1 MIYFD
6 NISIEFG
13 DRLLF
18 QPATFRIPDQS
29 KWGIIG
35 KNGTGKTSL
44 FRSILGE
51 ICLKTGNIQFSNHNR
66 IGYLP
71 QDLIALPDQSLLS
84 YLKTYCGVEIVETK
98 LHQISDAIQV
108 TDDEETLR
116 KLIAQQHSLQLQY
129 EKLEGYSFEAK
140 AKKVLSGL
148 GFKLN
153 DPKKNCLDF
162 SGGWKMRI
170 HLALLL
176 LQKPDILLLD
186 EPTNHLD
193 TESMEWL
200 EEFLLS
206 EDNIVLTI
214 SHDTYF
220 LEKLADHLLEI
231 ERQEIKVFHGKYSS
245 YQAYKVEKEEQ
256 LLLQYKLQQR
266 MIKKE
271 EELIERFRYKA
282 NKASLA
288 QSRIKKLDK
297 MERIVIP
304 EKTKSVHFRFCKINT
319 HALDV
324 LRVENVTKQYEDLEV
339 LSNVSLTVNRGEKV
353 AVVGVNGAGKS
364 TFARLIS
371 LSEAPTDGL
380 IEIGS
385 QVKMGF
391 FAQESFQNLTYHHT
405 IWEEISEIESE
416 FNDQERK
423 NLLGAF
429 LFHQDDLSRKI
440 TMLSGGEKSR
450 LILCKLLM
458 EPYNLLILD
467 EPTNHL
473 DLDTKQIFLDALKEY
488 NGTLIIISHDRSF
501 LDEIIT
507 KVVEIRNQ
515 HLFTYAGNYSYFV
528 RKRKEM
534 LSTSGENQSTL
545 ANRSV
550 ETGNSLK
557 SGFSLKD
564 QKRIEAEN
572 RAVLGAMN
580 HKIETLEK
588 VIETTEKEIQVLENQ
603 LCQEEVF
610 KDGLE
615 VKRIKQAIIEKKESL
630 PSFYDQWHLLEIE
643 KEETEKKLNKRLE
656 ELKESR

>member
-1 MIYFD
+1 MIYFE

-13 DRLLF
+13 DRVLF
-18 QPATFRIPDQS
+18 NPATFRIPDKT

-51 ICLKTGNIQFSNHNR
+51 ISLKTGHIQISPNNR

-71 QDLIALPDQSLLS
+71 QDLIALPDVSLLL
-84 YLKTYCGVEIVETK
+84 YLKSLCGIEALEQRLAEI
-98 LHQISDAIQV
+98 SNAIQKI
-108 TDDEETLR
+108 DSQDALS
-116 KLIAQQHSLQLQY
+116 KLISEQHNLQQQF
-129 EKLEGYSFEAK
+129 EKLDGYSFEAK
-140 AKKVLSGL
+140 TKKVLSGL
-148 GFKLN
+148 GFKLSDTN
-153 DPKKNCLDF
+153 KNCLDF

-200 EEFLLS
+200 EDFLRN
-206 EDNIVLTI
+206 EENIVLTI
-214 SHDTYF
+214 SHDKYF

-231 ERQEIKVFHGKYSS
+231 ERQDIQVFHGKYSA
-245 YQAYKVEKEEQ
+245 YQSIKAEQDDQ
-256 LLLQYKLQQR
+256 LLKNYKLQQR
-266 MIKKE
+266 IIKKE
-271 EELIERFRYKA
+271 EQLIERFRYKA

-288 QSRIKKLDK
+288 QSRIKKLEK
-297 MERIVIP
+297 IERIEIP
-304 EKTKSVHFRFCKINT
+304 EQTKNVHFRFCQIST

-324 LRVENVTKQYEDLEV
+324 VRVVNVSKWYEDLEV
-339 LSNVSLTVNRGEKV
+339 LSNISLTVNRGEKV
-353 AVVGVNGAGKS
+353 AIVGVNGAGKS

-371 LSEAPTDGL
+371 LSEEPTKGTVEL
-380 IEIGS
+380 GS

-391 FAQESFQNLTYHHT
+391 FAQESFQSLSYEHT
-405 IWEEISEIESE
+405 IWDEIQEVKSEM
-416 FNDQERK
+416 NDQERK

-429 LFHQDDLSRKI
+429 LFHQEDLSKKI
-440 TMLSGGEKSR
+440 AMLSGGEKSR

-473 DLDTKQIFLDALKEY
+473 DLETKQIFLEALKEY

-507 KVVEIRNQ
+507 KVVEIRNKS
-515 HLFTYAGNYSYFV
+515 LYTYLGNYSYFI

-534 LSTSGENQSTL
+534 LTSEINPVFSSSAPSSSTVSQKSPLTL
-545 ANRSV
+545 K
-550 ETGNSLK
+550 E
-557 SGFSLKD
+557 

-572 RAVLGAMN
+572 RTILGVIYR
-580 HKIETLEK
+580 KIEAMESEIGLLEN
-588 VIETTEKEIQVLENQ
+588 EIQALENS

-615 VKRIKQAIIEKKESL
+615 VKRIKQLILDKKDSL
-630 PSFYDQWHLLEIE
+630 PSRYERWHQLEIE
-643 KEETEKKLNKRLE
+643 KEETELKLEKRLDQ
-656 ELKESR
+656 LKESR

>member
-1 MIYFD
+1 MIYFE

-13 DRLLF
+13 ERVLF
-18 QPATFRIPDQS
+18 NPTTFRIPDKT

-51 ICLKTGNIQFSNHNR
+51 ISLKTGHIQITPNNR

-71 QDLIALPDQSLLS
+71 QDLVALPNQRLLI
-84 YLKTYCGVEIVETK
+84 YLKSLCGIEALEQRLVEISNT
-98 LHQISDAIQV
+98 IQR
-108 TDDEETLR
+108 TDNQEALS
-116 KLIAQQHSLQLQY
+116 KLISEQHTLQQQY
-129 EKLEGYSFEAK
+129 EKLDGYSFEAK
-140 AKKVLSGL
+140 TKKVLSGL
-148 GFKLN
+148 GFKLS
-153 DPKKNCLDF
+153 DTSKNCLDF

-200 EEFLLS
+200 EDFLRN
-206 EDNIVLTI
+206 EENIVLTI
-214 SHDTYF
+214 SHDKYF

-231 ERQEIKVFHGKYSS
+231 ERQDIQVFHGKYSA
-245 YQAYKVEKEEQ
+245 YQSIKAEQDDQ
-256 LLLQYKLQQR
+256 LLKNYKLQQR
-266 MIKKE
+266 IIKKE
-271 EELIERFRYKA
+271 EQLIERFRYKA

-288 QSRIKKLDK
+288 QSRIKKLEK
-297 MERIVIP
+297 IERIEIP
-304 EKTKSVHFRFCKINT
+304 EQTKNVHFRFCKIST

-324 LRVENVTKQYEDLEV
+324 VRAVNVSKWYGDLEV
-339 LSNVSLTVNRGEKV
+339 LSNISLTVNRGEKV
-353 AVVGVNGAGKS
+353 AIVGVNGAGKS

-371 LSEAPTDGL
+371 LSEEPTKGIVEL
-380 IEIGS
+380 GS

-391 FAQESFQNLTYHHT
+391 FAQESFQSLSYDHT
-405 IWEEISEIESE
+405 MWDEIQEVKSEM
-416 FNDQERK
+416 NDQERK

-429 LFHQDDLSRKI
+429 LFHQEDFSKKI
-440 TMLSGGEKSR
+440 AMLSGGEKSR

-473 DLDTKQIFLDALKEY
+473 DLETKQIFLDALKEY

-507 KVVEIRNQ
+507 KVVEIRNKSLY
-515 HLFTYAGNYSYFV
+515 HYFGNYSYFI

-534 LSTSGENQSTL
+534 LASEINPVFSSSAPSSSTNPQKSPLTL
-545 ANRSV
+545 K
-550 ETGNSLK
+550 E
-557 SGFSLKD
+557 

-572 RAVLGAMN
+572 RAVLGVIYR
-580 HKIETLEK
+580 KIEAMEAEIGLLEN
-588 VIETTEKEIQVLENQ
+588 EIQALENS

-615 VKRIKQAIIEKKESL
+615 VKKIKQLILDKKGSL
-630 PSFYDQWHLLEIE
+630 PSRYERWHQLETE
-643 KEETEKKLNKRLE
+643 KEETELKLEKRLDQ
-656 ELKESR
+656 LKESR